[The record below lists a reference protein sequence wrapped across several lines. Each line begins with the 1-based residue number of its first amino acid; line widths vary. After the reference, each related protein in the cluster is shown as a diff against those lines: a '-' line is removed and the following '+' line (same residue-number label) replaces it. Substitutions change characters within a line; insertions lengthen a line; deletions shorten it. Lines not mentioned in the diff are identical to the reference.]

1 MKPPSETLPLRIL
14 PKRIEAACYNRV
26 RLALLR
32 LENPLRLSMTQHRG
46 LEIILYDENWFCVDS
61 CADDQL
67 VLAWRDFQ
75 THGRDNLYEPITC
88 ELALYHH
95 CAGLI
100 MGSVLDD
107 LQQVIEKCL
116 EQDGD

>member
-1 MKPPSETLPLRIL
+1 MKASYETPPLRIL

-32 LENPLRLSMTQHRG
+32 LENPLRLTLTQHRG
-46 LEIILYDENWFCVDS
+46 LEVILYDESWFCVDS
-61 CADDQL
+61 FADDQL

-75 THGRDNLYEPITC
+75 IHGRDNLCEPVAC
-88 ELALYHH
+88 ELWLYHH

-100 MGSVLDD
+100 MGSALDD
-107 LQQVIEKCL
+107 LQQVIEQRL
-116 EQDGD
+116 EWGGE